1 MHMWKWKIERE
12 PLYAMQC
19 SRSPSSSLSGIS
31 SSGLL
36 KLKMSITSLSQ
47 HVLGHAQL
55 RPNVM
60 MCIQRMIHGQF
71 KSSLQSDF
79 VF

>member
-19 SRSPSSSLSGIS
+19 SRSPSSLPQ

-36 KLKMSITSLSQ
+36 KLKMSRTSLSQ

-71 KSSLQSDF
+71 KSSLQSDS